1 MQKEETR
8 RSTTKSEKTSRHHHI
23 FDLLK
28 KTTTTTPTPPHTW
41 KWIGAYPKCKRN
53 KHRSYRSATS
63 SAWLK
68 MLCCWSKKL
77 LYWRRRE
84 VERGRCERE
93 REREAKRESVRYC
106 SLKPNQLKRA
116 HLDLA
121 YPRFG
126 GIWTLWF
133 EFFSGLTK
141 RPNSIECNQSSVGV
155 CHWTIHSIID
165 VQCSYLPTNAYTYL
179 LIEGNL
185 TYYYCLSSTLLHTT
199 SVNRSFYF
207 IFYVFIWFS
216 IIHHYFCQCQI

>member
-1 MQKEETR
+1 
-8 RSTTKSEKTSRHHHI
+8 
-23 FDLLK
+23 
-28 KTTTTTPTPPHTW
+28 
-41 KWIGAYPKCKRN
+41 
-53 KHRSYRSATS
+53 
-63 SAWLK
+63 

-84 VERGRCERE
+84 VDNADERERE

-106 SLKPNQLKRA
+106 SLKPNQLNRA
-116 HLDLA
+116 HLELA

-133 EFFSGLTK
+133 GFFSGLTK
-141 RPNSIECNQSSVGV
+141 RPNSIKCNQSSAGV

-179 LIEGNL
+179 PTYCDTYLLIEGNL
-185 TYYYCLSSTLLHTT
+185 TYYYYLSSTLLHTT
-199 SVNRSFYF
+199 SADQFLFLFSYDFL
-207 IFYVFIWFS
+207 WFS